1 MATTY
6 KGTKARTDPRGD
18 RLSNEPLRGGAA
30 YDTGGSF
37 SLLGI
42 ARKRT
47 QLAQEI
53 PHATNNVTAGH
64 HKRFTCGKKCP
75 HINLLRQSGPA
86 VLQTCGNNSKSQLR
100 NRRSQSFSSAR

>member
-42 ARKRT
+42 ARKT
-47 QLAQEI
+47 HLTLPE
-53 PHATNNVTAGH
+53 VTA
-64 HKRFTCGKKCP
+64 
-75 HINLLRQSGPA
+75 
-86 VLQTCGNNSKSQLR
+86 
-100 NRRSQSFSSAR
+100 

>member
-6 KGTKARTDPRGD
+6 NGTKARTDPRGD

-37 SLLGI
+37 SLLEI

-53 PHATNNVTAGH
+53 PHETNNVTAGH

-100 NRRSQSFSSAR
+100 NRRSQSFSSTR